1 MKGYAAI
8 GAQRKDSVEPSAN
21 MRQAWHMRETWQA
34 LATPLG
40 EPWSGRVRYAAAME
54 LYVQGFLAHEVLEVY
69 RMLSRLDHADPA
81 LLRAD
86 FGLPLPVQP
95 D

>member
-1 MKGYAAI
+1 
-8 GAQRKDSVEPSAN
+8 
-21 MRQAWHMRETWQA
+21 MREIWQA

-54 LYVQGFLAHEVLEVY
+54 LYGQGLLGHEVLEVY

-81 LLRAD
+81 LLLQD
-86 FGLPLPVQP
+86 FGLPQP
-95 D
+95 APQD

>member
-1 MKGYAAI
+1 
-8 GAQRKDSVEPSAN
+8 
-21 MRQAWHMRETWQA
+21 MRETWQA

-54 LYVQGFLAHEVLEVY
+54 LYAQGLLAHEVLEVY

-81 LLRAD
+81 LLLQD
-86 FGLPLPVQP
+86 FGLALPAAT